1 MTRLQVAGQERAR
14 STLSPRNVHG
24 TPTGHRMSVIDIRAT
39 PHRVFRASHARVA
52 LAATAFA
59 VSALHSSL
67 MHAQTTTL
75 SLGDAARL
83 AAKQNGQVDVV
94 RTRVDAAEAR
104 VQQRRGALYPDL
116 AAGILQ
122 SGRTTNSAT
131 FGFAFR
137 DATGKPLLDPNGQL
151 IGPIP
156 TIDLRVRLQQ
166 PLVDLSSVAKW
177 RAAQSASE
185 AALADV
191 KAQADVA
198 ASAAAAAYVRAART
212 ESQVGARLADS
223 SLAADL
229 VRIARDQ
236 LQAGVGIA
244 LDVTRAQSQLA
255 AVRAQ
260 LIGARN
266 ERDRAMLEL
275 KRVVGIALDAPLVL
289 RDSLGG
295 LPMDNTTPNE
305 SAALARAADSRADVR
320 ALLALEASQQKT
332 LTAIRW
338 ERTPQLGLVVDQGQ
352 LGKNWAHFL
361 PTYTWGVQLSVG
373 LFDGFRREGRVQEQV
388 AGTRETEAK
397 LRELRA
403 QSALEVRAAVLDLNA
418 AREQLDAVRERL
430 GLAEQEVAQ
439 AQERFRAGVAGNAD
453 VITALLSLNQARTL
467 RNDALAAYH
476 GARVSLARAM
486 GAVQELP

>member
-1 MTRLQVAGQERAR
+1 MNSPSEINTFFPAQRVRSARLAR
-14 STLSPRNVHG
+14 
-24 TPTGHRMSVIDIRAT
+24 M
-39 PHRVFRASHARVA
+39 
-52 LAATAFA
+52 AATCTL
-59 VSALHSSL
+59 VLNALRPGVA
-67 MHAQTTTL
+67 HAQTTTL

-104 VQQRRGALYPDL
+104 VQQRRGALFPDI

-156 TIDLRVRLQQ
+156 TIDVRVRLQQ

-177 RAAQSASE
+177 RAAQSATE
-185 AALADV
+185 AAVADV

-212 ESQVGARLADS
+212 ESQVAARLADS

-266 ERDRAMLEL
+266 ERDRAMLDL
-275 KRVVGIALDAPLVL
+275 KRAVGIPLDAPLVL

-295 LPMDNTTPNE
+295 LPIDNATPDE
-305 SAALARAADSRADVR
+305 GAALSRASESRADVR
-320 ALLALEASQQKT
+320 ALLALEASQQRA
-332 LTAIRW
+332 LSAVRW

-373 LFDGFRREGRVQEQV
+373 LFDGFRRDGRVQEQV

-430 GLAEQEVAQ
+430 ALAEQEVSQ
-439 AQERFRAGVAGNAD
+439 AQERFRAGVAGNGD

-467 RNDALAAYH
+467 RNDALASYH

-486 GAVQELP
+486 GSVQELP